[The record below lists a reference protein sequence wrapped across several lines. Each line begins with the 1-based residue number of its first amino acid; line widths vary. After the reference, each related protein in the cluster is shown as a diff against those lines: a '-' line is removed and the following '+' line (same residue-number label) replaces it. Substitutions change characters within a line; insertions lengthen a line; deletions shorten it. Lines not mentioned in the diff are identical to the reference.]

1 MSGPIRCICGFEA
14 PLEGWDER
22 TVKVDVGATETLQF
36 CPNCG
41 KEMAE
46 AVHAV
51 AFDRAGG
58 VSGIAR
64 ECVRLGTLL
73 RDECCVDP
81 SGPECVDMLDA
92 ARYLLRA
99 VCWSTWFEGASPE
112 DKGALYEANEVLTR
126 IADAWYVEIFGDEKA
141 KAWFEE
147 TYGKD
152 GQEE

>member
-1 MSGPIRCICGFEA
+1 MTDLLEVAERMSGPIRCICGFEA

-22 TVKVDVGATETLQF
+22 AVKVDVGATETFHL

-41 KEMAE
+41 KEMSQ
-46 AVHAV
+46 AVHEV

-81 SGPECVDMLDA
+81 SGSECVDMLDA
-92 ARYLLRA
+92 ARYLLGA
-99 VCWSTWFEGASPE
+99 VCWSTWYEGASPE
-112 DKGALYEANEVLTR
+112 NRDALCEASRELTR
-126 IADAWYVEIFGDEKA
+126 IADAWYEEIFGNDKSE
-141 KAWFEE
+141 
-147 TYGKD
+147 
-152 GQEE
+152 QEE

>member
-1 MSGPIRCICGFEA
+1 MTDLLEVAERMSRPIRCICGFEA

-22 TVKVDVGATETLQF
+22 AVKVDVGATETFHF

-41 KEMAE
+41 KEMSQ
-46 AVHAV
+46 AVHEV

-81 SGPECVDMLDA
+81 SGSECVDMLDA
-92 ARYLLRA
+92 ARYLLGA
-99 VCWSTWFEGASPE
+99 VCWSTWYEGASPE
-112 DKGALYEANEVLTR
+112 NRDALCEASRELTR
-126 IADAWYVEIFGDEKA
+126 IADAWYEEIFGNDKSE
-141 KAWFEE
+141 
-147 TYGKD
+147 
-152 GQEE
+152 QEE

>member
-14 PLEGWDER
+14 PLEGWSER

-41 KEMAE
+41 KEMSQ
-46 AVHAV
+46 AVHEV

-58 VSGIAR
+58 VAGIAR

-73 RDECCVDP
+73 RDEYSANP
-81 SGPECVDMLDA
+81 SGSECVDLLDA
-92 ARYLLRA
+92 ARYLLGA
-99 VCWSTWFEGASPE
+99 VCWSTWCDGASAE
-112 DKGALYEANEVLTR
+112 DRDALNEANRELTR
-126 IADAWYVEIFGDEKA
+126 IADAWYDELFGNGQEN
-141 KAWFEE
+141 
-147 TYGKD
+147 